1 MRLILAL
8 LAVVSCT
15 MAAVHEVHLTKIES
29 QRTKMMRQGTWSR
42 YIKMKNARRVAIKRQ
57 MGSFATVVPQSVNDY
72 EDEEYIGNI
81 TIGTPEQQF
90 QVILDTG
97 SSNLWI
103 PDSTCGQV
111 HENCQDQNCKG
122 GGIVCEVMCNDQS
135 CCGGG
140 NVNACQGK
148 NSFTSS
154 KSSTYQK
161 NGKHCCLFYQYGTG
175 SAVGF
180 LGEDTVRFGGIGTN
194 QLVVPNTVFGQATS
208 LAAFFADQPIDGIL
222 GLAFPTIA
230 VDGVTPPFFNAVDQG
245 LVDQPIFTV
254 FLEHVGA
261 QDNVYGGVYTYG
273 GLDTKNCGPVLA
285 YQPLSSAT
293 YYQFKLDSVASGSYA
308 SSKGWQ
314 AISDTG
320 TSLLAAPTSIANS
333 IAQANGATYDAE
345 DEVYFIDCNAKP
357 SLDLTIGGNKY
368 TINAA
373 NFVIPSGD
381 GRCLLAIFGTNT
393 FGFGPAWILG
403 DPFIRQ
409 YCNVY
414 DVGQQRI
421 GFANSLQK

>member
-8 LAVVSCT
+8 LALVSCT

-42 YIKMKNARRVAIKRQ
+42 YIKMKNARRVAMERQ

-97 SSNLWI
+97 SANLWI

-122 GGIVCEVMCNDQS
+122 GGIVCEVMCSDQS

-148 NSFTSS
+148 NFFTSS

-161 NGKHCCLFYQYGTG
+161 NGKHWSIQYGTG

-293 YYQFKLDSVASGSYA
+293 YYQFKLDSVASGSY
-308 SSKGWQ
+308 SSNKGWQ

-320 TSLLAAPTSIANS
+320 TSLLAAPTSIASS
-333 IAQANGATYDAE
+333 IAQANGATYDAD
-345 DEVYFIDCNAKP
+345 DEVYFIDCNTKP

-414 DVGQQRI
+414 DVGQQQI

>member
-1 MRLILAL
+1 
-8 LAVVSCT
+8 
-15 MAAVHEVHLTKIES
+15 MAALYQVHLTKIES
-29 QRTKMMRQGTWSR
+29 QRTKMMRKGLWSR
-42 YIKMKNARRVAIKRQ
+42 YIKMKNVKRIAMERK
-57 MGSFATVVPQSVNDY
+57 MGGLAKVILQNVNDY

-103 PDSTCGQV
+103 PDMTCGQI
-111 HENCQDQNCKG
+111 HENCNDLNCKG
-122 GGIVCEVMCNDQS
+122 GGIICEALCNDQS

-148 NSFTSS
+148 NSFNSS
-154 KSSTYQK
+154 KSSTYK
-161 NGKHCCLFYQYGTG
+161 ANGQHFSIQYGTG

-180 LGEDTVRFGGIGTN
+180 LGQDTVRFGGIGSQ
-194 QLVVPNTVFGQATS
+194 QLSVPNTVFGQATS

-222 GLAFPTIA
+222 GLAFPSIA
-230 VDGVTPPFFNAVDQG
+230 VDGVTPPFYNAVQQG

-254 FLEHVGA
+254 FLRHVGD
-261 QDNVYGGVYTYG
+261 QDNVPGGVYTYG
-273 GLDTKNCGPVLA
+273 GLDDQNCGPVLA

-293 YYQFKLDSVASGSYA
+293 YYQFKLDSVSSSTYS

-320 TSLLAAPTSIANS
+320 TSLMAAPSSIASS
-333 IAQANGATYDAE
+333 IAEANGATYDSE
-345 DEVYFIDCNAKP
+345 DEVYFIDCNAKA
-357 SLDLTIGGNKY
+357 SLVLVIGGNTY
-368 TINAA
+368 TINTA
-373 NFVIPSGD
+373 NLIIPSGD
-381 GRCLLAIFGTNT
+381 GRCLLAIFGMNT

-409 YCNVY
+409 YCNIY
-414 DVGQQRI
+414 DVGQERV
-421 GFANSLQK
+421 GFANSLQE